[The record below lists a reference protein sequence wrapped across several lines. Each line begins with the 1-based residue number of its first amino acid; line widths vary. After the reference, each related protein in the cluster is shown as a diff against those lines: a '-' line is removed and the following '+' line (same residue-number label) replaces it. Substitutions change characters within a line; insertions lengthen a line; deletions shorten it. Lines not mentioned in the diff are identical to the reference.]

1 MEISGLMQRR
11 LGNLSEEV
19 LERFCRRWQVMELS
33 LFGSVLRD
41 DFRADSDLDIL
52 VTFATR
58 APWTILD
65 LVTMEQ
71 ELANL
76 AGREVDLVERRV
88 IEKSQNPIRRAEI
101 LSSAQVL
108 YPRVE
113 VYESA

>member
-1 MEISGLMQRR
+1 MGASGLMQRR
-11 LGNLSEEV
+11 LGTLSEAV
-19 LERFCRRWQVMELS
+19 LDQFCRRWQVIDLS

-41 DFRADSDLDIL
+41 DFRSDSDLDVL
-52 VTFATR
+52 VTFAPN

-71 ELANL
+71 ELASL

-88 IEKSQNPIRRAEI
+88 VEKSQNPIRRAEI

-108 YPRVE
+108 YPRVKA
-113 VYESA
+113 YESA